1 MTGRCHRWGGQFNC
15 SCSVHQ
21 EKWSQEYLRCSYTR
35 TSFGR
40 EPKKITRI
48 LHRSGIIIREYIL
61 VFCGAVF
68 LRGRT
73 LFFCRQVWNLLK
85 LMPWWLIMFG
95 DHFLI
100 IYFYWSAKFLLS
112 SGIKLQVIVT
122 NTIPQEESSKICTKL
137 QTIDIS
143 LMISEAIRRIYHGES
158 MSYLFK
164 NIPLED
170 WVS

>member
-1 MTGRCHRWGGQFNC
+1 MTGRCHRWGGQFNS

-21 EKWSQEYLRCSYTR
+21 EKWSQEYLRRSYTR

-48 LHRSGIIIREYIL
+48 LHRSGIIIRECIFEGQGF
-61 VFCGAVF
+61 V
-68 LRGRT
+68 
-73 LFFCRQVWNLLK
+73 FFCRQVWNLLK

-95 DHFLI
+95 DPFLI
-100 IYFYWSAKFLLS
+100 IYFWSAKFLLS
-112 SGIKLQVIVT
+112 NGIKLQVIVT